1 MKNHPLSGW
10 VTFVTISG
18 AFISP
23 GTRPSRPDAIVRRE
37 ANAGEP
43 DAPTVTQAPDGLTE
57 GKAVTGSRTKSRS
70 LCGYGIGIA
79 AVSAR
84 TIRKMLP
91 QVPYHPVAAIRQ
103 PRSVPDLGYPTR
115 KADTKAVKAHSGGHR
130 AAEAR
135 QTAEGGCR
143 TRTHTRPPSAAVTP
157 VVPHR
162 HGYASSSLSR
172 FRMPGSTSCRTKS
185 AKTPGIKLS
194 C

>member
-1 MKNHPLSGW
+1 MFKQYEMELGGRKLVLEFGKYAEQANGSTFVRYGDTVLLVTATASDKPRDGIDFFPLSVDFEEKLYSVGK
-10 VTFVTISG
+10 IPG
-18 AFISP
+18 GFIKRE
-23 GTRPSRPDAIVRRE
+23 GRPSE
-37 ANAGEP
+37 
-43 DAPTVTQAPDGLTE
+43 
-57 GKAVTGSRTKSRS
+57 K
-70 LCGYGIGIA
+70 
-79 AVSAR
+79 
-84 TIRKMLP
+84 
-91 QVPYHPVAAIRQ
+91 AIRQ

-115 KADTKAVKAHSGGHR
+115 KADTKAVKTHSGGHR

>member
-1 MKNHPLSGW
+1 M
-10 VTFVTISG
+10 TISG

-43 DAPTVTQAPDGLTE
+43 DALTVTQAPDGLTE

-91 QVPYHPVAAIRQ
+91 
-103 PRSVPDLGYPTR
+103 
-115 KADTKAVKAHSGGHR
+115 
-130 AAEAR
+130 
-135 QTAEGGCR
+135 
-143 TRTHTRPPSAAVTP
+143 
-157 VVPHR
+157 
-162 HGYASSSLSR
+162 
-172 FRMPGSTSCRTKS
+172 
-185 AKTPGIKLS
+185 
-194 C
+194 

>member
-1 MKNHPLSGW
+1 M
-10 VTFVTISG
+10 TTSG

-43 DAPTVTQAPDGLTE
+43 DALTVTQAPDGLTE

-115 KADTKAVKAHSGGHR
+115 KADTKAVKTHSGGHR

-143 TRTHTRPPSAAVTP
+143 TRTHTRPPPQLRRSFHTDTAMRRAPSAASECP
-157 VVPHR
+157 AAHPAGPNPPKR
-162 HGYASSSLSR
+162 
-172 FRMPGSTSCRTKS
+172 PE
-185 AKTPGIKLS
+185 
-194 C
+194 

>member
-1 MKNHPLSGW
+1 M
-10 VTFVTISG
+10 TISG

-23 GTRPSRPDAIVRRE
+23 GSRRE

-43 DAPTVTQAPDGLTE
+43 DALTVTQTPDGLTE

-79 AVSAR
+79 TVSAR

-115 KADTKAVKAHSGGHR
+115 KADTKAVKTHSGGHR